1 MSKAIKLIISIFVGA
16 DIFVV
21 SYLAL
26 SQLRHILFG
35 TGDIPGGGSA
45 LDMALFLIPL
55 FIGYVSG
62 DRLYYFLT
70 YSERRQAK
78 LAAGLTKSKPPT
90 PSASVVATT
99 AGVASGLAN
108 PVHEEQPSIWQDS
121 NWDDSALTSTR
132 GTGVTNSEASP
143 EA

>member
-1 MSKAIKLIISIFVGA
+1 MSKVVKLIISIFVGA

-45 LDMALFLIPL
+45 LDMALFLLPL
-55 FIGYVSG
+55 FIGYMAG

-78 LAAGLTKSKPPT
+78 LATNQKQPT
-90 PSASVVATT
+90 PSAVVA
-99 AGVASGLAN
+99 AGIAATN
-108 PVHEEQPSIWQDS
+108 PTHEERSSIWQDS
-121 NWDDSALTSTR
+121 NWDDSVLNSTR
-132 GTGVTNSEASP
+132 GAGVTNPETSP

>member
-78 LAAGLTKSKPPT
+78 LTAGLIKSQSPT
-90 PSASVVATT
+90 PSAIAT
-99 AGVASGLAN
+99 AGVTTN
-108 PVHEEQPSIWQDS
+108 EEQSSIWQDS
-121 NWDDSALTSTR
+121 NWDDSALTPTR
-132 GTGVTNSEASP
+132 GTVVTNAETSP